1 MKFHK
6 VAPEL
11 DNERVSQQAAHEG
24 PVVQIAKIMSWV
36 CLLASGATV
45 ALAWHFFLNPDGTSF
60 GGIVT
65 TIILSVA
72 FVFPVEYTFN
82 QLARYFWREVKL
94 RGKGLNSQDAATY
107 RTVVILLIAI
117 GVYSFGMSFGATKNS
132 ISNAAPK
139 QAQLNTAQIEQDRAK
154 ALRQNSLDYAG
165 KAGAIEEAYAPKEK
179 AIRTKARATG
189 DSLQAEIA
197 HYEGLQER
205 TGKKYTSTLQ
215 RLTRALNAVN
225 QEEARQLS
233 ALAESKTTELSKAR
247 QSQTQADSLAN
258 SVYATNL
265 SILRQ
270 NTDSGNANRLNLS
283 GTLGW
288 IASLI
293 AAFSIVFEFFLLRI
307 VETFYVNVGIKRRVI
322 WENPEFT
329 GNWIGRFLAFPL
341 VAIHRHIAVRTAKM
355 YEALPSLPA
364 PNKPEDIYDPS
375 DRRQKVVDSTGA
387 ERFGGAR
394 AIDLGFDSPPLDP
407 SPGPGSDDVEPFS
420 LKESETVAVKMRI
433 PDELNAA
440 ILDAFNNPPDD
451 PEHFEALR
459 IHPRDFSTVSEY
471 MEKVKKNARNCL
483 KGSRKNK
490 TEEGRQENAAR
501 FSHYAAELTRMYVR
515 FVTEGATLKFTGWLS
530 ENERERWRQMMEG

>member
-1 MKFHK
+1 M
-6 VAPEL
+6 
-11 DNERVSQQAAHEG
+11 
-24 PVVQIAKIMSWV
+24 
-36 CLLASGATV
+36 
-45 ALAWHFFLNPDGTSF
+45 
-60 GGIVT
+60 
-65 TIILSVA
+65 
-72 FVFPVEYTFN
+72 
-82 QLARYFWREVKL
+82 
-94 RGKGLNSQDAATY
+94 
-107 RTVVILLIAI
+107 
-117 GVYSFGMSFGATKNS
+117 
-132 ISNAAPK
+132 
-139 QAQLNTAQIEQDRAK
+139 NTAQIEQDRAK

-165 KAGAIEEAYAPKEK
+165 KSGAIEEIYAPQEK
-179 AIRTKARATG
+179 AIKTKASATG

-197 HYEGLQER
+197 HYEGLEQR

-233 ALAESKTTELSKAR
+233 ALAEAKTAELSKAR

-394 AIDLGFDSPPLDP
+394 AIDLGFDSPPLEAGSP
-407 SPGPGSDDVEPFS
+407 SPGPSVDELEPFS